1 MKFPSLQHLALAAV
15 LALPLGASAQNQDSL
30 HIKKIYDEALTNG
43 KSYEQLRYLTS
54 RIGGRLSGSPQ
65 AAAAVEWARQEM
77 EKLGLD
83 RVYLQEVMVP
93 HWQRG
98 EKEEAYIVNSKISP
112 TQQVKVIA
120 LGGSVPTPA
129 QGLTAEVLEVKSIEE
144 LQKLGKRKV
153 QGKIVFFSRPFD
165 QTHIHT
171 GLAYRGAVD
180 QRSQG
185 PSAAARLG
193 AVGVVV
199 RSMSSALDDEP
210 HTGGLRYAEDAPK
223 IPAVAISTIG
233 AELLGKLLKDDQ
245 DLKLHLKV
253 NSKWLPDVLSYNVIG
268 EIKGSEKPEE
278 IIVVGGHLDS
288 WDNGQGA
295 HDDGTGCVQSMEVLR
310 MMRAMNY
317 KPKRTIRA
325 VMYMNE
331 ENGLRGGTT
340 YAQEAKA
347 KNEKHIAALESDGGG
362 FTPRG
367 FSMDATPA
375 VYQKIV
381 SWKPLLAPYG
391 LHEITQDGGGADV
404 TPLKANGAAVM
415 EFVPDSQRYFEI
427 HHTAADTFDKVNQR
441 ELELGGAS
449 MAALIYLMDKYG
461 L

>member
-1 MKFPSLQHLALAAV
+1 MFSSFKHFALAGMLAV
-15 LALPLGASAQNQDSL
+15 SLGASAQNQDSL
-30 HIKKIYDEALTNG
+30 HIRKIYDEALTNG
-43 KSYEQLRYLTS
+43 KSYEQLRYLTT

-77 EKLGLD
+77 EKMGLD

-112 TQQVKVIA
+112 NQKVNVIA
-120 LGGSVPTPA
+120 LGGSVPTPG
-129 QGLTAEVLEVKSIEE
+129 QGLTAEVVEVKSLDE

-153 QGKIVFFSRPFD
+153 QGKIVFFSRAFD
-165 QTHIHT
+165 QTHIRT
-171 GLAYRGAVD
+171 GQAYGGAVD
-180 QRSQG
+180 QRSKG
-185 PSAAARLG
+185 PSEAAKLG

-223 IPAVAISTIG
+223 IPAVAISTKG
-233 AELLGKLLKDDQ
+233 AELLSKLLKEDA

-253 NSKWLPDVLSYNVIG
+253 NSRWLPDVLSYNVIG
-268 EIKGSEKPEE
+268 EIKGSERPDE

-325 VMYMNE
+325 VMFMNE
-331 ENGLRGGTT
+331 ENGLRGGTK

-391 LHEITQDGGGADV
+391 LHDITQDGGGADV
-404 TPLKANGAAVM
+404 TPLRANGAAVM